1 MGATEDDASRRTA
14 QPDSP
19 CFILRRVSEDVER
32 IAAAAA
38 GFAGAGEDLA
48 GVLVT
53 ETLGRRVY
61 LCAFASAEQTAWLAL
76 DDSAAPVS
84 DVRLVREAA
93 SIAAL
98 CEVAEESAGGGDL
111 PELRARLAEIR
122 ATDAPQGI
130 EEAEAAAAA
139 LAEVIQ
145 PEPRVANA
153 AYLDAIGVAARR
165 LEAALGDSGGSPF
178 GLTMQSAV
186 GAVEELT
193 ADIERN
199 YKLQLA

>member
-1 MGATEDDASRRTA
+1 MA
-14 QPDSP
+14 
-19 CFILRRVSEDVER
+19 LSEDVEQ
-32 IAAAAA
+32 IAVAAARFAAA
-38 GFAGAGEDLA
+38 GEELA
-48 GVLVT
+48 GVVVT

-61 LCAFASAEQTAWLAL
+61 LCAFTSAERTAWLAL
-76 DDSAAPVS
+76 DEAAQPIA

-122 ATDAPQGI
+122 ETDNPQGI
-130 EEAEAAAAA
+130 DEAEGAAAA
-139 LAEVIQ
+139 LADLIE
-145 PEPRVANA
+145 PEPRVASG

-178 GLTMQSAV
+178 ASAMQSAV
-186 GAVEELT
+186 GVVEELT

-199 YKLQLA
+199 YKLSLA

>member
-1 MGATEDDASRRTA
+1 VA
-14 QPDSP
+14 
-19 CFILRRVSEDVER
+19 LSEDVEQ

-38 GFAGAGEDLA
+38 GFAGAGEELT
-48 GVLVT
+48 GVLVA

-61 LCAFASAEQTAWLAL
+61 LCAFASAERTAWLAL
-76 DDSAAPVS
+76 DDAAQPIG

-111 PELRARLAEIR
+111 TDLRARLAEIR
-122 ATDAPQGI
+122 EADHPQGI

-139 LAEVIQ
+139 LAELIQ
-145 PEPRVANA
+145 PAPRIANG
-153 AYLDAIGVAARR
+153 AYLDAIGTAARR

-178 GLTMQSAV
+178 ASMMQSAV
-186 GAVEELT
+186 GTVEELT

-199 YKLQLA
+199 YKRPLT